1 MIANGFNAVGEQNG
15 LLGEITLDLGS
26 QRRFPGAAQ
35 VEIKNNGS
43 YGYHHDKRGQQL
55 EENAILHFGASKR

>member
-1 MIANGFNAVGEQNG
+1 MIANGFDAVGEQEG
-15 LLGEITLDLGS
+15 LLREITLDLGS

-43 YGYHHDKRGQQL
+43 YGYHHDKSSQQL